1 MIRYLKFLN
10 YGNVGVLMKVWFDT
24 KKIQKLGRVSLSEML
39 LRNAGLS
46 EGDTVNIY
54 FDANTRCIVLERANA
69 QEKTLEERSSTTSK
83 PGKKK

>member
-1 MIRYLKFLN
+1 
-10 YGNVGVLMKVWFDT
+10 MKVLFDT

-46 EGDTVNIY
+46 EGDAVNIY
-54 FDANTRCIVLERANA
+54 FDANSRCIVLERVNT
-69 QEKTLEERSSTTSK
+69 QEETLEERSSATSK